1 MTDPASPTASATTPP
16 KANLISRI
24 EAVILLLHA
33 IKTAV
38 QAMPAAIVQGQF
50 NAPSAPAETL
60 AADALPKSTQTPN

>member
-33 IKTAV
+33 IKTEV
-38 QAMPAAIVQGQF
+38 QAMPASTIKGRL
-50 NAPSAPAETL
+50 NAPSIPAEII
-60 AADALPKSTQTPN
+60 AADAVPKSTQTPN